1 MKKKIILSI
10 LAIFAFA
17 ILGIWFFVFFKP
29 THFKRDVADEKG
41 IAVSSKDIVKEFQS
55 NEAASNT
62 KYINKAVEITGEIA
76 EVKKDQTGKT
86 TIIIKS
92 DDAFSNVF
100 VTLKQTDQQP
110 KTGAN
115 ICIKGICTGFLSDV
129 VVIDAIVTK

>member
-10 LAIFAFA
+10 LAIIIVA
-17 ILGIWFFVFFKP
+17 ITGVWFFVFFKP

-41 IAVSSKDIVKEFQS
+41 IVVSSKEIVKEFQS
-55 NEAASNT
+55 NEAASNA
-62 KYINKAVEITGEIA
+62 KYINKAVEISGEVA

-100 VTLKQTDQQP
+100 VTLKQPDKQP
-110 KTGAN
+110 QTGTT